1 MDGWMDG
8 WVSCCECDGMIP
20 NTSGGWVVVV
30 GILAEQRTGEDQ
42 KKMLVIISERQPNFV
57 PTYRQDANFEE

>member
-1 MDGWMDG
+1 MDRWMDG

-42 KKMLVIISERQPNFV
+42 KKMLVIISER
-57 PTYRQDANFEE
+57 